1 MAFVNATVVEVLAWG
16 RRVGA
21 VADISGTRG
30 LAFEFDP
37 AWVRDGLEISP
48 LTMPLAVRH
57 TYRFPGLNR
66 ETWHDLPP
74 AIADSLPDR
83 FGNAIID
90 AEFAR
95 RGASV
100 GAATALDR
108 LVYTGSRAMGALEF
122 VPDDGPRTP
131 PPSMLDIGAL
141 VTVARDVV
149 TGRLGDTHE
158 SATAL
163 EQILSIGTSAGG
175 ARAKAV
181 VNIDPV
187 TREIRPGQLARD
199 GYESWLL
206 KFDGIGRDSELG
218 TSEEYGRIEYA
229 YSVMARRAGIDMTET
244 RLLEEGGRA
253 HFLTRRFD
261 RPGGVRRLHTQTLC
275 ALSILDYNERGAHDY
290 AQLFQA
296 FDALGL
302 EEDTRVQ
309 GYRRL
314 VFNWMAA
321 NCDDHTKNHAF
332 VMDESGTWS
341 LSPAYDLTHAF
352 NPDGEWT
359 YQHLMSVNGK
369 FRDLVHADL
378 IEFAERHRVPGARA
392 IIAEVAD
399 ALEGWPEVAAA
410 AGVSSRTIRQIQDD
424 FEIGALARR

>member
-1 MAFVNATVVEVLAWG
+1 
-16 RRVGA
+16 
-21 VADISGTRG
+21 
-30 LAFEFDP
+30 
-37 AWVRDGLEISP
+37 
-48 LTMPLAVRH
+48 
-57 TYRFPGLNR
+57 
-66 ETWHDLPP
+66 
-74 AIADSLPDR
+74 
-83 FGNAIID
+83 
-90 AEFAR
+90 
-95 RGASV
+95 
-100 GAATALDR
+100 
-108 LVYTGSRAMGALEF
+108 
-122 VPDDGPRTP
+122 
-131 PPSMLDIGAL
+131 
-141 VTVARDVV
+141 
-149 TGRLGDTHE
+149 
-158 SATAL
+158 
-163 EQILSIGTSAGG
+163 
-175 ARAKAV
+175 
-181 VNIDPV
+181 
-187 TREIRPGQLARD
+187 
-199 GYESWLL
+199 LL

-261 RPGGVRRLHTQTLC
+261 RPGGLRRLHTQTLC

-359 YQHLMSVNGK
+359 YQHLMSANGK

-392 IIAEVAD
+392 IIAEVAE
-399 ALEGWPEVAAA
+399 ALEGWPEVAAD
-410 AGVSSRTIRQIQDD
+410 AGVSSRTIRQIQGD
-424 FEIGALARR
+424 FEIGTLTRR